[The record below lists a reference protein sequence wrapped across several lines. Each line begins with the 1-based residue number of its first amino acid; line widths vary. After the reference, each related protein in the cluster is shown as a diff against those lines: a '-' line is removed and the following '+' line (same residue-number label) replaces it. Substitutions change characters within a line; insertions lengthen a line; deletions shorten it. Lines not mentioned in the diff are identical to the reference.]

1 MWHCL
6 VIYAKCLALMDGDEG
21 EVVYLQEFA
30 ITRYSFVRLDV
41 RRCGWIRLDFQSD
54 G

>member
-6 VIYAKCLALMDGDEG
+6 VVCAKYLVLMDDDEG
-21 EVVYLQEFA
+21 AVVYLREFA